1 MQFYN
6 HSLLTNKN
14 SNPPP
19 FPSTQHIHL
28 VVWCWSDIIFCQT
41 LFVPSGA
48 GSHELCHLM
57 LMISLTTFKTHHH
70 QQLKCFKAGRQNIF
84 AVFPCSFHTKCP
96 LKCETKWFLFV
107 VNFPYKIFHNIYL
120 IIKTNNMIS
129 HWSRGR
135 REGRETECFT
145 ESHYLDKTF
154 TSVAR
159 PGLHPTINLGTGW
172 HFNKN

>member
-70 QQLKCFKAGRQNIF
+70 QQLKCFKAGSGSQPSIF
-84 AVFPCSFHTKCP
+84 AVFLRRFLWVCLCP

-129 HWSRGR
+129 HWRTGNWVFHWESLSGQNLHFRGQ
-135 REGRETECFT
+135 TWT
-145 ESHYLDKTF
+145 ASNY
-154 TSVAR
+154 
-159 PGLHPTINLGTGW
+159 
-172 HFNKN
+172 